1 MLKLRDNVAKA
12 SELPSDRRKP
22 APSEVDQMPMWT
34 KHLNARVES
43 WLEDGEGDTL
53 LFFAPSAAVAS
64 EWIKVVEAE
73 MAEKDLRISA
83 DGSYVRVEIVR
94 GK

>member
-12 SELPSDRRKP
+12 SELPTDRRKP
-22 APSEVDQMPMWT
+22 APAEMDQMAMWT

-53 LFFAPSAAVAS
+53 RFYAPSAAVAS

-73 MAEKDLRISA
+73 MTEKDLSVSA
-83 DGSYVRVEIVR
+83 DGAQVTVTIVR